1 MLISL
6 TGIDSI
12 SPLVPPELLPYF
24 AARIFSPSTSSSS
37 NNPTPSGLP
46 SSGETPESFVINPQP
61 SCDLLTMITPVSNG
75 ICPVLP
81 HSSYRPPNSTIPP
94 FIGNFMLSSCPG
106 KKVRMNGEALKG
118 GRGAICRDVKLDLQ
132 RAKDEGVRMVV
143 CCLDDSGTSLPFSS
157 SLYCTTDIV

>member
-1 MLISL
+1 
-6 TGIDSI
+6 
-12 SPLVPPELLPYF
+12 
-24 AARIFSPSTSSSS
+24 
-37 NNPTPSGLP
+37 
-46 SSGETPESFVINPQP
+46 
-61 SCDLLTMITPVSNG
+61 MITPVSNG

-143 CCLDDSGTSLPFSS
+143 CCLDDSGASFDSLFFAS
-157 SLYCTTDIV
+157 CTTTDWLFCQYSQNSLISVRLSRSTQQPVPNSNFKSSESPWSKVSHRLLPPRSTLN

>member
-1 MLISL
+1 
-6 TGIDSI
+6 
-12 SPLVPPELLPYF
+12 
-24 AARIFSPSTSSSS
+24 
-37 NNPTPSGLP
+37 
-46 SSGETPESFVINPQP
+46 
-61 SCDLLTMITPVSNG
+61 MITPVSNG

-143 CCLDDSGTSLPFSS
+143 CCLDDSGPSLVLSITLRIS
-157 SLYCTTDIV
+157 SLTVSLDERSQNSLISVRLSGSTQQPVPNSNFKSSESPWSKVSHRLLPPRSTLN